1 MGPVVEAD
9 LKLLMDGG
17 VAIDTALQ
25 DYENAWLAH
34 GTFSADDIEEITS
47 KSDELL
53 LVTKA
58 GTKLVAA
65 LSVLLKL

>member
-1 MGPVVEAD
+1 MEGD

-34 GTFSADDIEEITS
+34 GIFTADDIDAITT
-47 KSDELL
+47 KFDELL
-53 LVTKA
+53 QVTKA
-58 GTKLVAA
+58 GAKLVAA